1 MQVDQ
6 TQIKF
11 KGWNILLEQG
21 EIQIYQ
27 EDNFATLYFNS
38 EVSSKANPN
47 IGTQQFPCNTLGDAV
62 SLYESLVKG
71 DVECL
76 VH

>member
-1 MQVDQ
+1 MRFDQ

-21 EIQIYQ
+21 EIQIYP
-27 EDNFATLYFNS
+27 EDNFATLDFNS
-38 EVSSKANPN
+38 KVNPN
-47 IGTQQFPCNTLGDAV
+47 IGTQQFGCNTLGDTI

-71 DVECL
+71 DV
-76 VH
+76 V

>member
-6 TQIKF
+6 TQMKF
-11 KGWNILLEQG
+11 KDWNILLEYG
-21 EIQIYQ
+21 EIQIYP
-27 EDNFATLYFNS
+27 EDNFATLDF
-38 EVSSKANPN
+38 SSKVSKTNPS

-71 DVECL
+71 DVECSI
-76 VH
+76 H